1 MHHAPHMVCGYILIR
16 IFLDEIG
23 ISEVNQLQSEHR
35 AVASYTPPLSLLPK
49 AIYIDYVMP
58 ATRPDEAAYQCPSY
72 TYLTIPTYFNQ
83 SGSHPTYRSHVQC
96 HFTTPTLRIMLPQ
109 IVEY

>member
-1 MHHAPHMVCGYILIR
+1 MRHAPHMVCGYILIR

-49 AIYIDYVMP
+49 AIDIDYVMP
-58 ATRPDEAAYQCPSY
+58 ATWPDEAAYQCPSY
-72 TYLTIPTYFNQ
+72 PYLAIPAY
-83 SGSHPTYRSHVQC
+83 
-96 HFTTPTLRIMLPQ
+96 
-109 IVEY
+109 